1 LNREAFE
8 FVYIHAN
15 CLAELALDQLAR
27 ELELSMAAD
36 PPDLPLVTEAER
48 EEQVLALLGRMEM
61 SPVADAW
68 QGGAE
73 FEAQVLSGIEELME
87 ADSAPAAN
95 LAGSTPAA
103 FSELAEGSND
113 SHEGALSLDLYL
125 QRAYAARGRI
135 AARVDDGIARLD
147 LAALERLLNPLPAG
161 LAPLTHALS
170 ADELAQWLACYL
182 AGNAALDQIVTLIR
196 GVDTSS

>member
-36 PPDLPLVTEAER
+36 PPDLPPLTEAER

-61 SPVADAW
+61 SPVVDAW
-68 QGGAE
+68 KGGAE
-73 FEAQVLSGIEELME
+73 FEAQVLSGIEALKE

-95 LAGSTPAA
+95 LAGPTPVA
-103 FSELAEGSND
+103 FSQLAEGSNG
-113 SHEGALSLDLYL
+113 SHEGALNLDLYL

-135 AARVDDGIARLD
+135 AARVDAGMARLD
-147 LAALERLLNPLPAG
+147 LAAMARLLNPLPAG
-161 LAPLTHALS
+161 LAPLTHALR

-182 AGNAALDQIVTLIR
+182 AGNVALDEIVTLIR